1 MGDIAYQNKDIASKL
16 TAEML
21 VGKSLAPFGLPD
33 LKVTGLLPTNLP
45 VIESNELRLDNL
57 FLLDDGS
64 VAIIDYES
72 VFTKE
77 NFVKYLNYV
86 ARVVKRYADR
96 KQLEELK
103 QIKVFVIYTADVDW
117 AADEYDLGDLI
128 LKIEAAYLVGQN
140 TDAIYESLCCKIHRK
155 ELLTAEDLAQLMILP
170 LTVKGKD
177 AKRDYIEKSVNLA
190 RQITDREQVT
200 RVLAGILTFSDK
212 VIDPAYANKI
222 KEELCMTQVGQLIFN
237 DGFEKGIEQGIERG
251 IERGI
256 EQGIEQGIRRGVQ
269 ALIKTCKN
277 LGVKREEVQ
286 NQIEQG
292 FSVSK
297 ERAEEYMRMYW
308 E

>member
-1 MGDIAYQNKDIASKL
+1 M
-16 TAEML
+16 
-21 VGKSLAPFGLPD
+21 VGKSFAPFGLPD

-140 TDAIYESLCCKIHRK
+140 TD
-155 ELLTAEDLAQLMILP
+155 
-170 LTVKGKD
+170 
-177 AKRDYIEKSVNLA
+177 
-190 RQITDREQVT
+190 REQVT

-222 KEELCMTQVGQLIFN
+222 KEELCMTQVG
-237 DGFEKGIEQGIERG
+237 
-251 IERGI
+251 
-256 EQGIEQGIRRGVQ
+256 
-269 ALIKTCKN
+269 
-277 LGVKREEVQ
+277 
-286 NQIEQG
+286 
-292 FSVSK
+292 
-297 ERAEEYMRMYW
+297 
-308 E
+308 